1 MYKKNKTQVILE
13 DDQPINGQSWV
24 CLSFVSPEDV
34 IKDKDGFIVAKFLQS
49 YARLKDKD
57 FEKLYEEYINF
68 KYKNSDAI
76 DRDFSK
82 QVKNITNIRGIK
94 VRGTYPTQD
103 AAKQRAE
110 YLHKVDPSFHVFVGT
125 VGQWLPWDPSGDK
138 IEDEVFLNEGL
149 NTLVR
154 EYKKQSNSRD
164 EVFSDRMKEVRK
176 SNEHQD
182 VNYETPI
189 EISTDNFNTEKLK
202 SDPWLEN
209 KVSEK
214 QVSEEQVS
222 EKQVSEEQVSEKQV
236 SEEPISEDVVSEEPI
251 SEDVVSEE
259 QVSEKQVSE
268 EQVSEE
274 QVSEEQV
281 SEEPVSEDVV
291 SEKLN
296 SELLNEREDVV
307 ETIE

>member
-1 MYKKNKTQVILE
+1 MDHSNMYTKNKTQVILE
-13 DDQPINGQSWV
+13 DDPPINGQSWV

-49 YARLKDKD
+49 YARSKDKD

-94 VRGTYPTQD
+94 VRGTYSTQD

-138 IEDEVFLNEGL
+138 IEDEVFLDEGL
-149 NTLVR
+149 NTLVS
-154 EYKKQSNSRD
+154 EYKKQSNNRD
-164 EVFSDRMKEVRK
+164 ELFSDRMKEVRK
-176 SNEHQD
+176 LNELQD

-209 KVSEK
+209 KE
-214 QVSEEQVS
+214 
-222 EKQVSEEQVSEKQV
+222 
-236 SEEPISEDVVSEEPI
+236 SEEP
-251 SEDVVSEE
+251 
-259 QVSEKQVSE
+259 
-268 EQVSEE
+268 
-274 QVSEEQV
+274 V
-281 SEEPVSEDVV
+281 SEEPVSEEPVSEEPVSDEPVSEEAV

-296 SELLNEREDVV
+296 SELLNESEGVV